1 MVSLKEITVS
11 SDELP
16 SLVTRLLSTGVFD
29 KNPSLWIKGG
39 IAREALVRHCAA
51 LKGQQAE
58 LVAPRDVDLICESEL
73 SEEDVV
79 ALEATIGGKFDI
91 RTHSVD
97 EHLSFCDFTINEV
110 VLRDG
115 VLLCTEEAFK
125 AAMDGVIR
133 PTTAEIAHMDEKAA
147 ADEDGFS
154 NTPPAAF
161 NLVTRAA
168 YFAARYGFI
177 AERCWIYNP
186 GGGVADSESWRLSQQ
201 ARKAAGFGVLDEYL
215 RLVEELSSDASYVAY
230 NIYWDADVKALSEAD
245 LAVMAHFNVSVQSS
259 ELEDVE

>member
-91 RTHSVD
+91 RIHSVED
-97 EHLSFCDFTINEV
+97 HLSFCDFTINEV

-133 PTTAEIAHMDEKAA
+133 PTTAEIAHMDEVAA
-147 ADEDGFS
+147 ADEDGFCCIP
-154 NTPPAAF
+154 TAAF
-161 NLVTRAA
+161 NLATRAA

-186 GGGVADSESWRLSQQ
+186 GGMELSESWRLGQQ

-215 RLVEELSSDASYVAY
+215 RLVEELSSDASYAASAF
-230 NIYWDADVKALSEAD
+230 YWDADVKALSEAD
-245 LAVMAHFNVSVQSS
+245 LAVIAYFNVSVVSA